1 MNPVIGGKVT
11 GIKALVAGVCAGAL
25 TVGLIAAPAH
35 AAPAIDDHGS
45 SSSAGVSYYD
55 PSTKATRTVADAAEA
70 DRLIAAYWT
79 PERRAAA
86 KPADMAAVSRST
98 TKTSKAA
105 AKPDAQQ
112 APVVGSNPVGPAA
125 GQTGDVGT
133 QINFT
138 NAAGKVFFT
147 DPGFG
152 DFVCSGS
159 TFNTAKARLVFTA
172 GHCVHHGPGGTWASN
187 WSFFP
192 GYNFGA
198 GFAGQFTAW
207 QLWTKNGWINNADSH
222 FDYGIAITNL
232 NASGQRVVNAVGG
245 NGIIYNPGRP
255 FATSFG
261 YPVAISGG
269 QQQLVCA
276 GQLSRRNI
284 FNSDQK
290 IPCAWSGGASGG
302 PMLKDYDTSFPRLG
316 WLVSVLSYI
325 LENGGPTFGPYFDGD
340 TQSLVNSAEGA
351 SPA

>member
-1 MNPVIGGKVT
+1 MAVASPATPVF
-11 GIKALVAGVCAGAL
+11 
-25 TVGLIAAPAH
+25 AAPV
-35 AAPAIDDHGS
+35 DD
-45 SSSAGVSYYD
+45 SASVASNGVSVYD
-55 PSTKATRTVADAAEA
+55 PATKRSFVTTDAAEA
-70 DRLIAAYWT
+70 DRLITAYWT

-86 KPADMAAVSRST
+86 KPLDRVQ
-98 TKTSKAA
+98 TKQSKTVRQ
-105 AKPDAQQ
+105 PDLRQ
-112 APVVGSNPVGPAA
+112 APVIGSNPVGPEVSP
-125 GQTGDVGT
+125 GDVGT
-133 QINFT
+133 QVNFT

-152 DFVCSGS
+152 DFVCSAS
-159 TFNTAKARLVFTA
+159 TLNTGKARLVFTA

-198 GFAGQFTAW
+198 GVAGQFTAW

-222 FDYGIAITNL
+222 WDYAIAITNN
-232 NASGQRVVNAVGG
+232 NASGQKVVNAVGG
-245 NGIIYNPGRP
+245 NGIVYNAGRP

-261 YPVAISGG
+261 YPVAISSG
-269 QQQLVCA
+269 QQQLVCQ

-302 PMLKDYDTSFPRLG
+302 PMLRDYDTSFPRLG
-316 WLVSVLSYI
+316 WIVSVLAYI
-325 LENGGPTFGPYFDGD
+325 LENGGPTFGPYLDGD
-340 TQSLVNSAEGA
+340 AQSLVNSAEGA